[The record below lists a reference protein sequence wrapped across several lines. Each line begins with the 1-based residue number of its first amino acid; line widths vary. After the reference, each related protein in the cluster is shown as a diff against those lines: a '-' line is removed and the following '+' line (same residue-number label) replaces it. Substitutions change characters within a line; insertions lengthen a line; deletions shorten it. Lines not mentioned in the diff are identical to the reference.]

1 MSIAPQLNDTELQ
14 FWRTYLENVCGIHLS
29 IQKAYLFSGKL
40 LPLLQKYN
48 CSDYMELFHKTKNDF
63 TKSFENEVIEA
74 MTTNET
80 LWFRDAKPFIILE
93 DIIKKEL
100 SKNNSPI
107 KIWSAAC
114 SYGQEPYS
122 IAITILELQ
131 KKGINISSNRFE
143 IIATDIDQQV
153 LNIAK
158 SGVYDSLAISRGL
171 NTEIRNKYFDSD
183 GKNWK
188 IKDNVKN
195 MVNFQKLN
203 LKDPF
208 TSLGKKDIIFCRN
221 VCIYFSEQFKKDI
234 FTRLSALL
242 KPSGFLFLGAAE
254 SLSTYS
260 NDFQLLTNFG
270 GIYYKVK

>member
-1 MSIAPQLNDTELQ
+1 MATIPQLSETEFNL
-14 FWRTYLENVCGIHLS
+14 WTTYLENVCGIHLS
-29 IQKAYLFSGKL
+29 TQKAYLFSGKL

-48 CSDYMELFHKTKNDF
+48 CTDYAQLFQKTKNDF
-63 TKSFENEVIEA
+63 SKSFENEVIEA

-93 DIIKKEL
+93 DVIKKEL
-100 SKNNSPI
+100 VKNTSTI

-131 KKGINISSNRFE
+131 KKGINLSPGRFE
-143 IIATDIDQQV
+143 IVATDIDQQV

-158 SGVYDSLAISRGL
+158 AGVYDSLAISRGL
-171 NTEIRNKYFDSD
+171 TIDMRTKYFDSD

-188 IKDNVKN
+188 IKDSVKK
-195 MVNFQKLN
+195 MVTFQKLN
-203 LKDPF
+203 LKDSF

-234 FTRLSALL
+234 FTRISSLL
-242 KPSGFLFLGAAE
+242 RPSGFLFLGAAE